1 MKLVGATFL
10 AHSSERFNH
19 HWNNFALH
27 STSLAPLKG
36 SIFSYFFFP
45 ATWNSYIYYHSWFLP
60 RCLIRWLLVW
70 DRKFHKNFL
79 FSMMIICLCL
89 FAFYVFFCFC
99 LYFIYILPLNTVH
112 FLILFVKSAFW
123 DLSDLCF
130 VASGTSCLFFMLW
143 PQYCFLVQLFPIV
156 NSISQFQLFCQLIW
170 QLSVDSKWRAL
181 RCPFLYLISLS
192 NVTVSEIFLA
202 FGRRFEAVNDPYY
215 SIQWAKWW
223 KRFF

>member
-79 FSMMIICLCL
+79 FSMI
-89 FAFYVFFCFC
+89 FYRIF
-99 LYFIYILPLNTVH
+99 H
-112 FLILFVKSAFW
+112 LILRKPRLHSA
-123 DLSDLCF
+123 
-130 VASGTSCLFFMLW
+130 
-143 PQYCFLVQLFPIV
+143 I
-156 NSISQFQLFCQLIW
+156 
-170 QLSVDSKWRAL
+170 
-181 RCPFLYLISLS
+181 FLYLQCYYLLMLICLLCFFLFLLIFYLHFATKYCAFFDTFCKICILRPIWSLLRC
-192 NVTVSEIFLA
+192 IW
-202 FGRRFEAVNDPYY
+202 Y
-215 SIQWAKWW
+215 
-223 KRFF
+223 

>member
-79 FSMMIICLCL
+79 FSMIFYRIFHLILRKPRLHSAIFLYLQCYYLLMLICLLC
-89 FAFYVFFCFC
+89 FFCFC
-99 LYFIYILPLNTVH
+99 LYFIYIFPLNTVH

-143 PQYCFLVQLFPIV
+143 PQYCLLVQLFPIV

-192 NVTVSEIFLA
+192 NCF
-202 FGRRFEAVNDPYY
+202 RD
-215 SIQWAKWW
+215 
-223 KRFF
+223 FFSLW